1 VKKRTFVTIALALAF
16 VLSLAAPAFAQSM
29 DYSADYNF
37 NGTID
42 QEMQV
47 GHLCN
52 TGAEMKQTIT
62 GTGTMTK
69 SFDAAMVQGRLTV
82 SDTNDWVTAPDAVR
96 NLTVTSVIELCAPPK
111 MTYADT
117 IDGLDFSG
125 VVHPTGWY
133 LWENMPRYWMG
144 DDWEGVNSP
153 QEAFD
158 GLGDFDAVSRQ
169 IWAVQ
174 VEAAAG
180 FSGNLHQNF
189 EAAYGPYYGE
199 EWIEEDGDLPEGFEN
214 RFGFDVNGD
223 PVVGADYVGNYFDIT
238 QFARTSQGVVRQFVD
253 ISSPWSH
260 GYVYIDSTI
269 TGMSEISEAF
279 SMDNLPIGADME
291 SDWWVLF

>member
-1 VKKRTFVTIALALAF
+1 
-16 VLSLAAPAFAQSM
+16 VLSLAAPAFAQGM

-111 MTYADT
+111 MTYEQT
-117 IDGLDFSG
+117 LFGIDWSG
-125 VVHPTGWY
+125 VVHPTGYY
-133 LWENMPRYWMG
+133 LDYNMPRYWG
-144 DDWEGVNSP
+144 ANGWEGVNSP
-153 QEAFD
+153 QEAFEEE
-158 GLGDFDAVSRQ
+158 GLFLGDFDAVSRQ

-180 FSGNLHQNF
+180 YSGNLHQNF
-189 EAAYGPYYGE
+189 EAAYGPY
-199 EWIEEDGDLPEGFEN
+199 
-214 RFGFDVNGD
+214 
-223 PVVGADYVGNYFDIT
+223 
-238 QFARTSQGVVRQFVD
+238 
-253 ISSPWSH
+253 
-260 GYVYIDSTI
+260 
-269 TGMSEISEAF
+269 
-279 SMDNLPIGADME
+279 
-291 SDWWVLF
+291 

>member
-82 SDTNDWVTAPDAVR
+82 SDANDWVTAPDAVR

-111 MTYADT
+111 MTYGDDAA
-117 IDGLDFSG
+117 
-125 VVHPTGWY
+125 VVHPGAMY
-133 LWENMPRYWMG
+133 FGDYVPRWWVG
-144 DDWEGVNSP
+144 
-153 QEAFD
+153 
-158 GLGDFDAVSRQ
+158 DAVSWERRRLV
-169 IWAVQ
+169 W
-174 VEAAAG
+174 
-180 FSGNLHQNF
+180 
-189 EAAYGPYYGE
+189 
-199 EWIEEDGDLPEGFEN
+199 
-214 RFGFDVNGD
+214 R
-223 PVVGADYVGNYFDIT
+223 
-238 QFARTSQGVVRQFVD
+238 
-253 ISSPWSH
+253 
-260 GYVYIDSTI
+260 
-269 TGMSEISEAF
+269 
-279 SMDNLPIGADME
+279 
-291 SDWWVLF
+291 